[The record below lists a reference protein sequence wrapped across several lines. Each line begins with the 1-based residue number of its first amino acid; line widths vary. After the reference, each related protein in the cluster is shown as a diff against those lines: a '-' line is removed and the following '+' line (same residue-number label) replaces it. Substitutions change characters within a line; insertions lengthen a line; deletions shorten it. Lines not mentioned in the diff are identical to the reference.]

1 MMGKDNDGSGCY
13 FMSNSQ
19 MARESSWRLS
29 SDLND
34 EGASHVDI
42 WGMNVPDKVCAKR
55 PKE

>member
-1 MMGKDNDGSGCY
+1 MGKDNDGSGCY